1 MGAPVILAHSIL
13 PAATLSCSS
22 TAPGFELQHIA
33 DTRTY
38 TWWGAAYSGTSIINI
53 SCSSAQAADCL
64 GIIGHNLYSGG
75 ITVALDR
82 SDDGV
87 NWTAVIA
94 AFTPASD
101 RALLKRFTE
110 DTALHWRLVLVGA
123 TLPMLAVVS
132 LGQCLQFPFPPESPF
147 TPKTVKTEQDTQI
160 SKVGNPLGTVISHYA
175 VTVEPEFKHVARSW
189 ALEAFGPF
197 WQAYGRTRALHFWG
211 WDLDTYPDDVLYLR
225 QVGDYKAPVS
235 TMGYVDSLK
244 LKMEGV
250 EE

>member
-33 DTRTY
+33 DTRPY
-38 TWWGAAYSGTSIINI
+38 TWWGAAYNGTNTITIA
-53 SCSSAQAADCL
+53 CGSARSADCL
-64 GIIGHNLYSGG
+64 GIIGHNLYSGS
-75 ITVALDR
+75 ITIALEY
-82 SDDGV
+82 SDDGITWSV
-87 NWTAVIA
+87 ALA
-94 AFTPASD
+94 PFTPSSD
-101 RALLKRFTE
+101 RALMEMFAE
-110 DTALHWRLVLVGA
+110 ISAPFWRLVMTGA
-123 TLPMLAVVS
+123 ALPMLAVVS
-132 LGQCLQFPFPPESPF
+132 LGICLQFPFPPESPF

-189 ALEAFGPF
+189 VLYAFGPF
-197 WQAYGRTRALHFWG
+197 WQAYGRTRALHFWA

-235 TMGYVDSLK
+235 TLGYVDSLK